1 MASYINGCNSIDK
14 INNYF
19 ESKVA
24 SFLKELNKLSEDAT
38 QLRFEVNKNAK
49 YVAKYITE
57 EQAVQLARK

>member
-1 MASYINGCNSIDK
+1 M
-14 INNYF
+14 
-19 ESKVA
+19 A

-57 EQAVQLARK
+57 EQAVQLARKIGKLSDCLLYTSRCV